1 MACTEVHRAC
11 AVRVPRLVNSLLGCK
26 TLPIYVWHACACTCT
41 FALLPRQSRDH
52 SPSSRLLATDAS
64 ICIYECLQIGEFH
77 VLEILDPVTILAQV
91 PATEPM
97 RISLIM
103 PLLIRDVTPRR
114 RDQGSRVR
122 VILPNNP
129 INKANAIAKL
139 AKARV
144 ILPNNLINKANAVA
158 RLAKAR
164 LLKQLEKADLKR
176 DRDRVQEILDGAK
189 DSEER
194 RSHAV
199 QIWRGGG
206 AAVAALLIKQATAA
220 AATSTA
226 SSRSI
231 TIWR

>member
-52 SPSSRLLATDAS
+52 SPGSRLLATDAS

-91 PATEPM
+91 PATEPI

-114 RDQGSRVR
+114 RDQGTRVR

-139 AKARV
+139 AKAR
-144 ILPNNLINKANAVA
+144 
-158 RLAKAR
+158 
-164 LLKQLEKADLKR
+164 LLKKLEKADLKR
-176 DRDRVQEILDGAK
+176 DRDRVQEIMDGAK

-206 AAVAALLIKQATAA
+206 AAVAARLIKRATAA
-220 AATSTA
+220 AASSTA
-226 SSRSI
+226 SSSSTI
-231 TIWR
+231 IWR

>member
-64 ICIYECLQIGEFH
+64 ICIYECLQIGKFH

-122 VILPNNP
+122 VILPNNA

-139 AKARV
+139 AKAR
-144 ILPNNLINKANAVA
+144 
-158 RLAKAR
+158 
-164 LLKQLEKADLKR
+164 LLKKWEKADLKR
-176 DRDRVQEILDGAK
+176 DRDRVQEIMDGAK

-199 QIWRGGG
+199 QIWRGSG
-206 AAVAALLIKQATAA
+206 AAVAARLIKQATATA
-220 AATSTA
+220 ASSTA
-226 SSRSI
+226 SSSSTI
-231 TIWR
+231 IWRWCHGEWISYLAEKKEDEI